1 MRALPFIL
9 LATALFAS
17 CASSQSGKPKVK
29 IPEPGIGL
37 EQEVGPR
44 QLNYPYGPIE
54 VKFNLGV
61 RNNAEVPITLIRV
74 DIASLNP
81 EGGPYA
87 LRREFH
93 NFRETIAPHSETVVP
108 FWAKAFS
115 FGRGMRENE
124 PITVRG
130 IAYFESPS
138 GTFQKI
144 FIRDLSQ
151 YENY

>member
-1 MRALPFIL
+1 MPFIL
-9 LATALFAS
+9 LATAIFAS
-17 CASSQSGKPKVK
+17 CSSSQSGKQKVN

-37 EQEVGPR
+37 QQEVGPR
-44 QLNYPYGPIE
+44 QLNYPYGRIE

-61 RNNAEVPITLIRV
+61 RNNAQTPITLIRV
-74 DIASLNP
+74 DIATLNP
-81 EGGPYA
+81 EGGAYA
-87 LRREFH
+87 LRRDFY
-93 NFRETIAPHSETVVP
+93 NFREIIPPNSERVVS

-115 FGRGMRENE
+115 FGRGLRENE
-124 PITVRG
+124 PVTIRG

-151 YENY
+151 YED